1 METLKKLR
9 IFNGNTL
16 KIIAAITMFIDHF
29 GLMMYP
35 DNMVLRAIGRLAM
48 PLFAFMIAESA
59 RYTRNKIKHFALMF
73 GLGAICQIVYR
84 IAMGEESL
92 SLFNILIAF
101 SLSTLILYALEA
113 FKTSLFRGFC
123 HLANPRFFYT
133 LLSFFSLSL
142 IL

>member
-1 METLKKLR
+1 MGVQFILQ
-9 IFNGNTL
+9 NGNTL

-35 DNMVLRAIGRLAM
+35 DNMALRAIGRLAM

-113 FKTSLFRGFC
+113 FKTSVFRGTDEKALKRLPPPC
-123 HLANPRFFYT
+123 SHH
-133 LLSFFSLSL
+133 LSL
-142 IL
+142 F